1 MLRAGVDAYIFHV
14 EDNLAAVGAQLVD
27 EVSRSDQ
34 VMFSVVTVMLVPK
47 SPCSRPLSH
56 PYRAVRPTS

>member
-1 MLRAGVDAYIFHV
+1 MLRAGVDGYIFHV

-34 VMFSVVTVMLVPK
+34 VHVLGGRSVAGAKEYM
-47 SPCSRPLSH
+47 
-56 PYRAVRPTS
+56 

>member
-1 MLRAGVDAYIFHV
+1 MLRAGVDGYIFHV

-34 VMFSVVTVMLVPK
+34 VHVLGGRRDAETKESM
-47 SPCSRPLSH
+47 
-56 PYRAVRPTS
+56 